1 MTCISDIPQ
10 CNGNQPMS
18 LIRRACSPFFLAVFI
33 GFTIPYDA
41 TAAETSIEV
50 AACKFSL
57 QDMLRQPKDKP
68 LVLTETV
75 MNCGKHGQHSLEAFY
90 GQGWRLI
97 QLVSDEGAGARVA
110 IFERGRQ

>member
-1 MTCISDIPQ
+1 MECIACVSAPG
-10 CNGNQPMS
+10 GND
-18 LIRRACSPFFLAVFI
+18 V
-33 GFTIPYDA
+33 
-41 TAAETSIEV
+41 
-50 AACKFSL
+50 

-68 LVLTETV
+68 LVLTETM

-97 QLVSDEGAGARVA
+97 QLVSDEGAEARVA

>member
-1 MTCISDIPQ
+1 MRWVLPL
-10 CNGNQPMS
+10 
-18 LIRRACSPFFLAVFI
+18 LIFVVSFCVIAWVRADESGL
-33 GFTIPYDA
+33 D
-41 TAAETSIEV
+41 V
-50 AACKFSL
+50 AACKLSI
-57 QDMLRQPKDKP
+57 QDMLRQPKVKP

-110 IFERGRQ
+110 IFERSRQ

>member
-1 MTCISDIPQ
+1 MKWLSAPLIFAASMNVTLTAHA
-10 CNGNQPMS
+10 NGLPM
-18 LIRRACSPFFLAVFI
+18 
-33 GFTIPYDA
+33 
-41 TAAETSIEV
+41 EV
-50 AACKFSL
+50 AACKLSL

-97 QLVSDEGAGARVA
+97 QVVSDEGAGARVA
-110 IFERGRQ
+110 IFERTRQ

>member
-1 MTCISDIPQ
+1 MTWIAGVPR
-10 CNGNQPMS
+10 CNGSRPMTS
-18 LIRRACSPFFLAVFI
+18 IRRAYPPFVLAVMTAFA
-33 GFTIPYDA
+33 FPNA
-41 TAAETSIEV
+41 FAAEMGLEV
-50 AACKFSL
+50 AACKLSL

-68 LVLTETV
+68 LVLTEST

-97 QLVSDEGAGARVA
+97 QVVSDEGAGARVA

>member
-1 MTCISDIPQ
+1 
-10 CNGNQPMS
+10 MS
-18 LIRRACSPFFLAVFI
+18 PIHRACSPFFLAVFI
-33 GFTIPYDA
+33 GFTIPYA

-75 MNCGKHGQHSLEAFY
+75 MNCGKHGQQSLEALY

-97 QLVSDEGAGARVA
+97 QVVSDDGAGARVA
-110 IFERGRQ
+110 IFERMRQ

>member
-1 MTCISDIPQ
+1 
-10 CNGNQPMS
+10 MS
-18 LIRRACSPFFLAVFI
+18 PIHRACSPFFLAVFI
-33 GFTIPYDA
+33 GFTIPYA
-41 TAAETSIEV
+41 TAAETSLEV

-75 MNCGKHGQHSLEAFY
+75 MNCGKHGQQSLEALY

-97 QLVSDEGAGARVA
+97 QVVSDDGAGARVA
-110 IFERGRQ
+110 IFERMRQ

>member
-1 MTCISDIPQ
+1 
-10 CNGNQPMS
+10 MS
-18 LIRRACSPFFLAVFI
+18 PTHRACSPFFLAVFI
-33 GFTIPYDA
+33 GFTIPYA

-75 MNCGKHGQHSLEAFY
+75 MNCGKHGQQSLEALY

-97 QLVSDEGAGARVA
+97 QVVSDDGAGARVA
-110 IFERGRQ
+110 IFERMRQ

>member
-1 MTCISDIPQ
+1 
-10 CNGNQPMS
+10 MS
-18 LIRRACSPFFLAVFI
+18 PIHRACSPFFLAVFI
-33 GFTIPYDA
+33 GFTIPYA

-75 MNCGKHGQHSLEAFY
+75 MNCGKHGQQSLEALY
-90 GQGWRLI
+90 GQGWQLI
-97 QLVSDEGAGARVA
+97 QVVSDDGAGARVA
-110 IFERGRQ
+110 IFERMRQ

>member
-1 MTCISDIPQ
+1 M
-10 CNGNQPMS
+10 NQLIASLAMS
-18 LIRRACSPFFLAVFI
+18 ASLLV
-33 GFTIPYDA
+33 
-41 TAAETSIEV
+41 TSSVWAQVHFMEV
-50 AACKFSL
+50 AACKLSL

>member
-1 MTCISDIPQ
+1 M
-10 CNGNQPMS
+10 NQLFRVNQLIVS
-18 LIRRACSPFFLAVFI
+18 LAMGASLLDTSSVLAQEPIV
-33 GFTIPYDA
+33 
-41 TAAETSIEV
+41 EV
-50 AACKFSL
+50 AACKLSL

-97 QLVSDEGAGARVA
+97 QVVSDEGAGARVA
-110 IFERGRQ
+110 IFERMRQ